1 MRLGFLVFISSGLV
15 CGNTP
20 PPSSIVPIPETLKAE
35 VRRRVDSGENPS
47 LAVAAY
53 QDGEEDYYVYG
64 WQVRGE
70 VHVCRKK
77 CLIFS
82 RGFRFQ
88 IFSSKYSLPN
98 MAIFWYCQNRSL
110 PSFFS
115 RFQKHYCG
123 RKKIAKKFNHLYQ
136 LCSAFFIMS
145 MQNMSSGAPVTE
157 STEYEIASITKTAV
171 ALLMGKMFVE
181 RRLRLW
187 DPLENF
193 LPGFVSA
200 SVDNSFQHFKLHTIG
215 NYFAFLMDC
224 DAASCNLIF

>member
-1 MRLGFLVFISSGLV
+1 MRLGLLVLISSGLV
-15 CGNTP
+15 CGNAP

-82 RGFRFQ
+82 RAFRFQ

-110 PSFFS
+110 PSFFHVFKS
-115 RFQKHYCG
+115 IIVEGKKLQKSLIICTNSVPH
-123 RKKIAKKFNHLYQ
+123 F
-136 LCSAFFIMS
+136 
-145 MQNMSSGAPVTE
+145 SSCQCR
-157 STEYEIASITKTAV
+157 I
-171 ALLMGKMFVE
+171 
-181 RRLRLW
+181 
-187 DPLENF
+187 
-193 LPGFVSA
+193 
-200 SVDNSFQHFKLHTIG
+200 
-215 NYFAFLMDC
+215 
-224 DAASCNLIF
+224 